1 LLDHYEARWVVCGF
15 TQRTGVDFG
24 ETFTSVIK
32 LVTIRT
38 VLTIAASRQWPTRKL
53 DVSNAFL
60 HGTHQEHV
68 LYQQPT
74 CFVDPACPNAVC
86 LLDKSLYGL
95 WQAPW
100 AWYDRFVS
108 FAIKLGFQPTR
119 SNSSLFVLQRG
130 PDTTYLLLYVDDMVL
145 TGSSKF
151 LLQRILIASVLSLPS
166 RTSVNFVSFSTLMSS
181 VLLLVSTCLNN
192 GTPKTFLIVLAWCT
206 IN

>member
-95 WQAPW
+95 WQARGHGMI
-100 AWYDRFVS
+100 A
-108 FAIKLGFQPTR
+108 
-119 SNSSLFVLQRG
+119 LF
-130 PDTTYLLLYVDDMVL
+130 LLL
-145 TGSSKF
+145 S
-151 LLQRILIASVLSLPS
+151 
-166 RTSVNFVSFSTLMSS
+166 SS
-181 VLLLVSTCLNN
+181 VSNRHDLIPRCLSFNVVLI
-192 GTPKTFLIVLAWCT
+192 PPTFFSMWTTWSSPALA
-206 IN
+206 NFFSSGY